1 MSNFHLVNQ
10 HDYRNSLFS
19 IGKSAISMAIFNSY
33 VSLPTGCFFHHI
45 KSQKSFHWSWNFYIH
60 IHIYNTYIY
69 IQYIMII
76 ITRVIII
83 LITIITIL
91 LYNMIIVN
99 HGETP
104 FIIHS
109 PSLIYIYIHRVC
121 IYIQHIKS
129 KKSLHWSWNFY
140 IYCIYIYT
148 IHFYISLYIYI
159 WLVVW
164 NIWHYCPIQLGM
176 STSQLTDSTGVAPSR
191 RWAIDGSCGSGPVSG
206 GGKNKR
212 GALDGGD
219 MVWYT
224 DSSIN
229 GEQ

>member
-1 MSNFHLVNQ
+1 MIGLFKPNNPLYIYNVSVSNCQSSNYIIYNGMSNYHLVNQ

-19 IGKSAISMAIFNSY
+19 IGKSTISMAIFNSY
-33 VSLPTGCFFHHI
+33 VSLPTGCFFFTISNPRNRSIDHGI
-45 KSQKSFHWSWNFYIH
+45 SIYIYIYT
-60 IHIYNTYIY
+60 IHIY

-129 KKSLHWSWNFY
+129 KKSLH
-140 IYCIYIYT
+140 
-148 IHFYISLYIYI
+148 
-159 WLVVW
+159 
-164 NIWHYCPIQLGM
+164 
-176 STSQLTDSTGVAPSR
+176 
-191 RWAIDGSCGSGPVSG
+191 
-206 GGKNKR
+206 
-212 GALDGGD
+212 
-219 MVWYT
+219 
-224 DSSIN
+224 
-229 GEQ
+229 